1 MWKIIL
7 STFFLVFIAEL
18 GDKTQLSTMIL
29 ASKTKNPI
37 AVFVGGASA
46 LIVTS
51 LIGVLAGDFLSK
63 YISDKYIQFG
73 AGIGFIFVGILLLK
87 GGFSCY

>member
-37 AVFVGGASA
+37 AVFIGGACA

-51 LIGVLAGDFLSK
+51 LIGVL
-63 YISDKYIQFG
+63 
-73 AGIGFIFVGILLLK
+73 
-87 GGFSCY
+87 